1 MNESRSGDRL
11 IALFLFGCLALSPP
25 LLAIFGV
32 RVFIAGIPI
41 LFLYMFA
48 VWAILIALLA
58 LIIEAPGALRKDRGG
73 TASGAE
79 DE

>member
-11 IALFLFGCLALSPP
+11 VALFLFGCLALSPP
-25 LLAIFGV
+25 LLAIFGA
-32 RVFIAGIPI
+32 RAFIAGIPV
-41 LFLYMFA
+41 LYLYLFA
-48 VWAILIALLA
+48 VWAVVIALLA

-73 TASGAE
+73 AAPSAE